1 MTPNP
6 SHIPRGYMCIECIH
20 RDRKC
25 NHLDFTKMKV
35 IGVFKDDG
43 TKEVRCTDYEK
54 RVVE

>member
-1 MTPNP
+1 MTANP

-35 IGVFKDDG
+35 IGVFKDD
-43 TKEVRCTDYEK
+43 EVRCTDYEK
-54 RVVE
+54 RIVE